1 MYTLALH
8 FILVVGFTWRILLR
22 EGLLPSTRM
31 AWFMVV
37 LTLPFVGSALYFLF
51 GEIDLGHQAN
61 IQQRKI
67 FKVIHGFA
75 SKTMPPPADLEALVK
90 PHFRAAFRYAR
101 SVNGFHP
108 LAGNQAELM
117 SDAQTA
123 RARLIDD
130 IDAATET
137 VHILYYIW
145 LNDCTGT
152 NMANALIRAA
162 KRGVICRVMVDG
174 LGSHAFVKSRLWH
187 EMAKAGVQTAITL
200 PIDRPIRTLLTS
212 RLDMRNH
219 RKITVIDGTI
229 TYCGSQN
236 CADPEFRVKEKYAP
250 WVDIMLRM
258 QGPVVAQQQM
268 LFASDW
274 MKENDTPIDQLQI
287 IPQPPAQGGFVAQA
301 LGDGPTERM
310 QASPQMFVTLI
321 ETARDELI
329 ITTPY
334 FVPDA
339 TVFEALCAAA
349 YRQVK
354 VTLIVPKQNDSW
366 IVAAASKSFYRTLL
380 EAGARIYEYRDGL
393 LHSKTLTI
401 DGQLL
406 FIGSSNMDMRS
417 FDLNYENDVLIQD
430 IALTRAVRDRQMS
443 YKASSDIV
451 QLNEVIQWR
460 YSHRI
465 WNNIIA
471 TVGPVL

>member
-8 FILVVGFTWRILLR
+8 FILVVGFTFRILLR
-22 EGLLPSTRM
+22 DGLLPSTRM

-37 LTLPFVGSALYFLF
+37 LTLPFAGSALYFLF
-51 GEIDLGHQAN
+51 GEIDLGHRAN
-61 IQQRKI
+61 AQQRKI
-67 FKVIHGFA
+67 FKIIHEFA
-75 SKTMPPPADLEALVK
+75 SKTLPPPDDLEALVK

-101 SVNGFHP
+101 SVNGFNP
-108 LAGNQAELM
+108 LNGNRAELM
-117 SDAQTA
+117 VDAQTA
-123 RARLIDD
+123 RARLIED
-130 IDAATET
+130 IDAARET

-152 NMANALIRAA
+152 NVANALIRAA

-174 LGSHAFVKSRLWH
+174 LGSRAFVKSRLWH
-187 EMAKAGVQTAITL
+187 EMAKAGVQTAIAL

-212 RLDMRNH
+212 RLDLRNH
-219 RKITVIDGTI
+219 RKITVIDGSI

-236 CADPEFRVKEKYAP
+236 CADPEFKVKEKYAP
-250 WVDIMLRM
+250 WVDIVLRM
-258 QGPVVAQQQM
+258 KGPIVAQQQM

-274 MKENDTPIDQLQI
+274 MKENDTPIDRLQI
-287 IPQPPAQGGFVAQA
+287 IPQPPAQDGFVAQA

-321 ETARDELI
+321 ETAQDELI

-354 VTLIVPKQNDSW
+354 VTLIVPKHNDSW
-366 IVAAASKSFYRTLL
+366 IVAAASKSFYRNLL

-406 FIGSSNMDMRS
+406 FMGSSNMDIRS

-430 IALTRAVRDRQMS
+430 TALTCAVRERQMA
-443 YKASSDIV
+443 YISSADIV
-451 QLNEVIQWR
+451 QLDEVTQWR
-460 YSHRI
+460 YHHRI
-465 WNNIIA
+465 WHNIIA

>member
-8 FILVVGFTWRILLR
+8 SLLVVGFTLRILAR
-22 EGLLPSTRM
+22 DGLLPSSRM

-51 GEIDLGHQAN
+51 GEVDLGHRAN
-61 IQQRKI
+61 TQQRRI
-67 FKVIHGFA
+67 FKIIHEFA
-75 SKTMPPPADLEALVK
+75 SKTMPPPDDLGALVK

-101 SVNGFHP
+101 SINGFNP
-108 LAGNQAELM
+108 LNGNRAKLLP
-117 SDAQTA
+117 DAQSA

-152 NMANALIRAA
+152 NVANALIRAA

-174 LGSHAFVKSRLWH
+174 LGSRVFVKSPLWKQ
-187 EMAKAGVQTAITL
+187 MSKAGVQTAIAL
-200 PIDRPIRTLLTS
+200 PINRPIRTLLTS
-212 RLDMRNH
+212 RLDLRNH
-219 RKITVIDGTI
+219 RKITVIDGSI

-250 WVDIMLRM
+250 WVDIVLRM

-287 IPQPPAQGGFVAQA
+287 IPQPPARDGFVAQA

-321 ETARDELI
+321 ETAQDELI

-354 VTLIVPKQNDSW
+354 VMLIVPKHNDSW
-366 IVAAASKSFYRTLL
+366 IVAAASKSFYRKLL
-380 EAGARIYEYRDGL
+380 ESGARIYEYQGGL

-406 FIGSSNMDMRS
+406 FMGSSNMDMRS

-430 IALTRAVRDRQMS
+430 PDLTKSVRQRQMTYIS
-443 YKASSDIV
+443 SSDIV
-451 QLNEVIQWR
+451 QLDEVTQWHFH
-460 YSHRI
+460 HRI
-465 WNNIIA
+465 WNNVIA